1 VDVDKEVAVDQV
13 ENVVVNLLITLYLL
27 RITQSYKVTIKMLIL
42 VWDVECQQNLHLLSK
57 ETLLLIWDLVMEMI
71 ALLQEL

>member
-1 VDVDKEVAVDQV
+1 MDKEVAVDQV